1 MYVDTDNIQMTKNKT
16 IWWKNE
22 QSFILQVMYK
32 NLKQS
37 FVLPI
42 MKHNEVIM
50 IKTVQF
56 ATNRLEELNR
66 ELRNKPSKMR
76 ELPLGQ
82 RWYRIRENM
91 VWKQVTIYLEKCN
104 M

>member
-42 MKHNEVIM
+42 MKLIM
-50 IKTVQF
+50 K
-56 ATNRLEELNR
+56 L
-66 ELRNKPSKMR
+66 
-76 ELPLGQ
+76 
-82 RWYRIRENM
+82 
-91 VWKQVTIYLEKCN
+91 
-104 M
+104 